1 MIHSKGCSFL
11 QVYTFASQIV
21 RMDQSQI
28 DERYMREAL
37 KEAQK
42 AAENE
47 EVPIG
52 AIVVCQNQIIA
63 RAHNLTETLN
73 DPTAH
78 AEMQAITSAT
88 NFLGGKYLDQC
99 TLFVTVEPCPMC
111 AGALYWAQLS
121 RLVYGA
127 SDPKRGFSLFEKN
140 ILHPKTEVLSGV
152 LKDECSSLVTNFFIK
167 KR

>member
-1 MIHSKGCSFL
+1 MEQEQL
-11 QVYTFASQIV
+11 
-21 RMDQSQI
+21 
-28 DERYMREAL
+28 DEKYMREAL

-42 AAENE
+42 ASEKG

-88 NFLGGKYLDQC
+88 NFLGGKYIDQC
-99 TLFVTVEPCPMC
+99 TLYVTVEPCPMC
-111 AGALYWAQLS
+111 AGALYWAQLG
-121 RLVYGA
+121 RLVYGTQ
-127 SDPKRGFSLFEKN
+127 DPKRGYSLHEKN
-140 ILHPKTEVLSGV
+140 ILHPKTVVNSGV
-152 LKDECSSLVTNFFIK
+152 LKDECSSLVSNFFIK